1 MSPVTVAAVHESGHA
16 VARVRLELPLYV
28 ARLDSSGGGEVLA
41 VPGARGIRL
50 ASVPKAAVQ
59 NLIKGISKTVRRTCV
74 ALLAGPTAEVL
85 FLRGTGAEPALREL
99 LDCSQEDTEN
109 LLSLIQARRSGEE
122 AQAKLLTREVN
133 ITSKLVRRWWRDIL
147 AVAEILEHRRVLTG
161 GEISKIVKGAV

>member
-1 MSPVTVAAVHESGHA
+1 
-16 VARVRLELPLYV
+16 
-28 ARLDSSGGGEVLA
+28 
-41 VPGARGIRL
+41 
-50 ASVPKAAVQ
+50 
-59 NLIKGISKTVRRTCV
+59 
-74 ALLAGPTAEVL
+74 VL

-133 ITSKLVRRWWRDIL
+133 VTTRLVRRWWCDIL
-147 AVAEILEHRRVLTG
+147 AVAEVLEYRRVLTG